1 MKRMAQEGMAK
12 LEDIPSSMN
21 LDETKRT
28 LNLNLKTDMKKAM
41 NIITSAMMD
50 LLTGIEDIFLNA
62 NEMNGTEMST
72 LDVMMGGKIL
82 VKFVRSLS
90 SSDEGLL
97 RMVEDIR
104 VWEFLAPL
112 IKKDKLNAL
121 INALKG
127 LKSPVKASTVMM
139 MVKEGVPTRL
149 DDLIEHLTEV
159 TTKELGNLE
168 LITVAPWNSLSSKSA
183 IELSSTSLANPLPL
197 HTSSRTETSVEQ
209 TRNDASTRVTLDK
222 IKQRFRNASSA
233 LDK

>member
-1 MKRMAQEGMAK
+1 M
-12 LEDIPSSMN
+12 
-21 LDETKRT
+21 
-28 LNLNLKTDMKKAM
+28 
-41 NIITSAMMD
+41 
-50 LLTGIEDIFLNA
+50 
-62 NEMNGTEMST
+62 
-72 LDVMMGGKIL
+72 
-82 VKFVRSLS
+82 
-90 SSDEGLL
+90 
-97 RMVEDIR
+97 
-104 VWEFLAPL
+104 APL

-149 DDLIEHLTEV
+149 DDLIDHLTEV

-168 LITVAPWNSLSSKSA
+168 LITVAPWNSLQSKSA

-209 TRNDASTRVTLDK
+209 RNDASTRVTLDK